1 MNVRHDGGLW
11 SPLREGLGFVPD
23 VSGAPARCVSADR
36 WKVTEPSCEG
46 AEVPEDAR
54 FQAKP

>member
-1 MNVRHDGGLW
+1 MKGFASMNVRHDGGLW

-36 WKVTEPSCEG
+36 WEG
-46 AEVPEDAR
+46 DRAVL
-54 FQAKP
+54 